1 MFEGR
6 QLSHEQIYTSQS
18 TYTNCTVAS
27 IRPRLPFSFVWL
39 LMSLSLVTCQSEAVD
54 PMPKETQSGQDI
66 IACRIDGDL
75 WKPYKNFNWDF
86 KSGGT
91 GRIARYSTKSK
102 TLFVGGVNQKE
113 GRSIDFSLINCAG
126 EGTYALTNQCNDIVR
141 PTVNCGAF
149 SPSAYISGD
158 TYWTDAQAT
167 GEVVITKLT
176 DRIVAGRFF
185 FVATNPKTG
194 KTVKVTDGRFDFFYA
209 KGVDD

>member
-1 MFEGR
+1 
-6 QLSHEQIYTSQS
+6 
-18 TYTNCTVAS
+18 
-27 IRPRLPFSFVWL
+27 
-39 LMSLSLVTCQSEAVD
+39 
-54 PMPKETQSGQDI
+54 MPKETQNGQDI

-75 WKPYKNFNWDF
+75 WVPYKAFTWDL

-91 GRIARYSTKSK
+91 GQIARYSTKSK
-102 TLFVGGVNQKE
+102 TLFVGGVNQRE
-113 GRSIDFSLINCAG
+113 GRIIDFSLINCTR
-126 EGTYALTNQCNDIVR
+126 EGTYDLTNQCSDMVR

-176 DRIVAGRFF
+176 DRIVAGRFS
-185 FVATNPKTG
+185 FVAVNALRVDK
-194 KTVKVTDGRFDFFYA
+194 VKVTDGRFDFVYA